1 MSSTLARIDKKLYNQ
16 LQEFAFHKHRNARS
30 AKVEL
35 EEAVKKYLTNQ
46 LKQEK
51 KIKRGKTKNEKQK
64 KNEE

>member
-1 MSSTLARIDKKLYNQ
+1 MSSTLARIDKKLY
-16 LQEFAFHKHRNARS
+16 K
-30 AKVEL
+30 KL
-35 EEAVKKYLTNQ
+35 EEFLTNQ